1 MPPRPVRR
9 ARPAPAPRQD
19 HRRGARLPRRRPRLH
34 QPRLPRSSPERGH
47 VRRISSQRRSRPMA
61 SAFARQSA
69 GLRSP
74 TTCIYPAQD
83 GVSRV
88 CTPKIPGQPDR
99 ARDPARAVH
108 RPGREPGRG
117 TSTSIRRGS
126 TRPSPAMSTAHDSR
140 DGRDAAAVRR
150 TRVRRPVRPASLEDG
165 DPLLVPARYRG
176 QRDPSG
182 ATAVH
187 GRARPS
193 WRCRPPTSRTTGE
206 SSELVPPGRGLVKS
220 HEELRLTVGERL
232 RAGPLGEQ
240 LTPAGTGSAATENRS
255 GRLVQRYVP
264 PHGPGHQNALQGR
277 GIVPPG
283 TSDQPPDPGPDS
295 SPSVLVRQRHLVS
308 IVMGP
313 AGRPAL
319 PSRPRQPRAAPIR
332 ARALHSSGIPTL
344 FTVRRI
350 AFYGTAVRLTRS
362 VTMPTIAV
370 IDGPTKI

>member
-1 MPPRPVRR
+1 M
-9 ARPAPAPRQD
+9 
-19 HRRGARLPRRRPRLH
+19 
-34 QPRLPRSSPERGH
+34 
-47 VRRISSQRRSRPMA
+47 QRRT
-61 SAFARQSA
+61 AFRGCAARRCRVAWS
-69 GLRSP
+69 GPGSGPCRSP
-74 TTCIYPAQD
+74 ARTGT
-83 GVSRV
+83 
-88 CTPKIPGQPDR
+88 R
-99 ARDPARAVH
+99 ARDLYLDPEGFHEAFASDVDSAMTAVTAATQ
-108 RPGREPGRG
+108 RPFAE
-117 TSTSIRRGS
+117 
-126 TRPSPAMSTAHDSR
+126 TAFA
-140 DGRDAAAVRR
+140 G
-150 TRVRRPVRPASLEDG
+150 
-165 DPLLVPARYRG
+165 
-176 QRDPSG
+176 PSG
-182 ATAVH
+182 PPAWKTGIPCWYLLGTEDDAIPPALQ
-187 GRARPS
+187 RLWPSARTRPS

-206 SSELVPPGRGLVKS
+206 SPELGPPGRGLVKS
-220 HEELRLTVGERL
+220 HEELRLAVGERL
-232 RAGPLGEQ
+232 GAGPLGEQ

-283 TSDQPPDPGPDS
+283 NSDQPPDPGPDS

-362 VTMPTIAV
+362 VTMPTIAAT
-370 IDGPTKI
+370 DGPTKI